1 MKKTCFILIMI
12 MAVCVS
18 KAQTTLSRYD
28 IRYST
33 EHHVLTK
40 DGYVNVV
47 DIDLEWPDVV
57 EFGKAEK
64 LQKALC
70 DSLFRNFN
78 RDMLASKQHYLDS
91 LGCEVTKLDT
101 IPDDDSFNYYTLSL
115 KEMGLRQGRFISFLA
130 TFECNPGKKKGGSN
144 VVADYCITYDVNN
157 DVVLNERDLLDV
169 EYVFGTV
176 DNRFSN
182 YIYALLSRGSVSNI
196 IGPIPVT
203 ENNMSF
209 KIYKEDGS
217 NNIIYVDNDYVG
229 HLRRPYKK
237 LLKADHKVKTV
248 VLNTLSDASGL
259 MNDADKVDTTLLY
272 RKVDEQP
279 VFELNG
285 ETLPQY
291 MAANLDMPKEVKV
304 EKPLKRAMVSF
315 VVERDGSL
323 SNFHI
328 IQPSSPMV
336 DRSIIELL
344 KSMPRWKP
352 GKIKNQIVRSVC
364 IVPVTVQI

>member
-1 MKKTCFILIMI
+1 

-169 EYVFGTV
+169 EYVLGTV

-229 HLRRPYKK
+229 ICVGLIRSCLR
-237 LLKADHKVKTV
+237 
-248 VLNTLSDASGL
+248 
-259 MNDADKVDTTLLY
+259 
-272 RKVDEQP
+272 Q
-279 VFELNG
+279 
-285 ETLPQY
+285 
-291 MAANLDMPKEVKV
+291 
-304 EKPLKRAMVSF
+304 
-315 VVERDGSL
+315 
-323 SNFHI
+323 I
-328 IQPSSPMV
+328 I
-336 DRSIIELL
+336 R
-344 KSMPRWKP
+344 
-352 GKIKNQIVRSVC
+352 
-364 IVPVTVQI
+364 

>member
-1 MKKTCFILIMI
+1 MKKTCFILIMM

-130 TFECNPGKKKGGSN
+130 TFECN
-144 VVADYCITYDVNN
+144 

-169 EYVFGTV
+169 EYVLGTV
-176 DNRFSN
+176 DNRFGN

-248 VLNTLSDASGL
+248 VLNTLSDASGV

-304 EKPLKRAMVSF
+304 EMPLKRAMVSF